1 MSDSDLNPEDKLI
14 QKNDEESENK
24 LAKTDSQEIANTSS
38 EELGEVLENLPP
50 EIKKMMRMAVSM
62 ERISGVSSLS
72 IGGKINEEHI
82 SKIIEYSA
90 RSEERVF
97 KDAESSR
104 KYVLF
109 YGIIIAFTMLAL
121 TLLLINKGDKGIDAY
136 TKLIQLI
143 LSFISLFIGGLG
155 LGKLLDKRNN

>member
-1 MSDSDLNPEDKLI
+1 MSDSDLNPEDKLVEN
-14 QKNDEESENK
+14 NDKELENK
-24 LAKTDSQEIANTSS
+24 LAKTDSQKIANTSS

-50 EIKKMMRMAVSM
+50 EIKKMMRVAVSM
-62 ERISGVSSLS
+62 ERISDMSSLS

-90 RSEERVF
+90 QSEERAF
-97 KDAESSR
+97 QDAESSR

-109 YGIIIAFTMLAL
+109 YVMIIAITIIVL

-143 LSFISLFIGGLG
+143 LSFISLFLGGLG
-155 LGKLLDKRNN
+155 LGKLL